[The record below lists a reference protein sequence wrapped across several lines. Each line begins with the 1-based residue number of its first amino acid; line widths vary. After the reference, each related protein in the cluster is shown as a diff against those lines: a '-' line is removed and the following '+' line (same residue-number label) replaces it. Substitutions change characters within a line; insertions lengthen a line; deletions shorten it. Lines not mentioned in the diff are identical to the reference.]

1 MKFNDLIFL
10 VESRYNKVAK
20 KVLDRVPP
28 PIYGIRAE
36 MCRHEYDRYGP
47 DLYTEDE
54 IEQLVYK
61 NDDIPFEY
69 FDENSENLPRNIDDF
84 IDRIITGEIIRCGLE
99 EEEYLFC
106 IDKNK
111 LLKYVTDWENE
122 LGLNLNDN
130 EGDDPE
136 DDDLPQSHV
145 NENRF
150 SKAAQKALE
159 LEKIKI
165 KKAQEYV
172 ELADKFFYDLE
183 QLRKLSLD
191 RELEAHYQN
200 LYDQYRDNGR
210 TLMYFRDK
218 DRIFLKNVESL
229 NNQLSN
235 KANKIFI

>member
-28 PIYGIRAE
+28 PIYGIKAE

-69 FDENSENLPRNIDDF
+69 FDENSENLPRDIDDF

-111 LLKYVTDWENE
+111 LLKYVTDWEKK
-122 LGLNLNDN
+122 LGLNLNDDVQFEN
-130 EGDDPE
+130 TQKKAHK
-136 DDDLPQSHV
+136 LQQMV
-145 NENRF
+145 NKDEQV
-150 SKAAQKALE
+150 KL
-159 LEKIKI
+159 KIKEWDETLRTI
-165 KKAQEYV
+165 IINLMKLEGLSNDAGLKA
-172 ELADKFFYDLE
+172 FYNE
-183 QLRKLSLD
+183 C
-191 RELEAHYQN
+191 Y
-200 LYDQYRDNGR
+200 GR
-210 TLMYFRDK
+210 MERGED
-218 DRIFLKNVESL
+218 VESYEEDFVTSVL
-229 NNQLSN
+229 GLKENLIDIINQMRF
-235 KANKIFI
+235 K